1 VSATITAPCHTVYLA
16 SAPAARANAAAARAG
31 RLWIR
36 YNSLPH
42 AGKKKTAAAS
52 TSAVPTSGSGAM
64 SGDPD
69 APIALSEVA
78 PFEAPIEALL
88 ESAEPSFNALI
99 APFNEPVVTVKVEK
113 IEPVV
118 KVEKI
123 VPVAKAEKIKPPI
136 VRQKA
141 ERERPTPPMV
151 PRVPLPQ
158 EWVKSLCD
166 EVPEEIET
174 VEPITPLFTPSDVSI
189 PLLVAVLCTGY
200 AAWRVSR
207 SFTADTPAAPAIVPQ
222 VSM

>member
-1 VSATITAPCHTVYLA
+1 LSTTIAAPCHTVYLA
-16 SAPAARANAAAARAG
+16 SAPAAHANAAAARAA
-31 RLWIR
+31 RLWTR

-64 SGDPD
+64 SGDTD

-118 KVEKI
+118 KVERT
-123 VPVAKAEKIKPPI
+123 KPPL

-174 VEPITPLFTPSDVSI
+174 VEPITPLSTPSDVSI

-207 SFTADTPAAPAIVPQ
+207 SFTADAPAAPAIVPQ

>member
-42 AGKKKTAAAS
+42 AGKKKTVAAS

-78 PFEAPIEALL
+78 PFEAPTEALL

-118 KVEKI
+118 KVERT
-123 VPVAKAEKIKPPI
+123 KPPL

-207 SFTADTPAAPAIVPQ
+207 SFTADAPAAPAIVPQ